1 MQPNDPTEKH
11 STEQAAALRRLRRAR
26 IAEATRIRR
35 VVADNYLLTPA
46 HLLSPCRVAVR
57 AEARQVAMWL
67 MWTRLTWPLPTRNRE
82 FPCERIGRLLGHR
95 DHSTVLHG
103 VVVLAA
109 RLTSGRGEDASLR
122 QMVRA
127 IDAALDAT
135 SSLRAPPAGRVARR
149 CSGKG

>member
-82 FPCERIGRLLGHR
+82 FPCEGSFPANGSAGCSATGTIRRSCTASSCSR
-95 DHSTVLHG
+95 
-103 VVVLAA
+103 
-109 RLTSGRGEDASLR
+109 RG
-122 QMVRA
+122 
-127 IDAALDAT
+127 
-135 SSLRAPPAGRVARR
+135 
-149 CSGKG
+149 